1 MVWYSNSLMD
11 KIARD
16 ERNKIVIW
24 ADAIQRRAEVV
35 ALTNDFFREIA
46 AEEERHANHIAKAIE
61 KLSNPNTDED
71 LSFYVDYVADNTTIP
86 CILVDEKN
94 RITSTRNIDSSAL
107 QHIDTPE
114 ELEKIIIK
122 EKYNKIAINY
132 HANKYVYLY
141 YKESI
146 IYTRLREMFRDIIH
160 NFFSEITNNAPSL
173 PVIVT
178 DSSQKHILL
187 YSKIDTSRITDPV
200 YMSNLIQTMRSQ
212 NDPIQIA
219 FNGHSYAYVFYEES
233 TILKTLRVFPIIQMF
248 LTAIFIFVAY
258 LLFSFARR
266 LEQDQ
271 IWVGM
276 SKETAHQLGTP
287 LSSLMAWIEILETE
301 HVSPDIVKEINKD
314 VVRLENIA
322 QRFSK
327 IGSVPKLEVEN
338 INSVTCEF
346 ITYFQSRVSSDIHFN
361 IKIPEYP
368 LNICISKHLFEWVL
382 ENLCKNAV
390 DAMDGVGTITVEIQ
404 EDKQW
409 VYIDISDTGKGIDP
423 NYQKT
428 IFEPGYTTKNR
439 GWGLGLTL
447 ARRIID
453 DYHNGKIEIKYSA
466 INKGSTFRIK
476 LEKFNTVTKNEKTPY
491 RNFIFNCKQ
500 HVQRIFSR

>member
-16 ERNKIVIW
+16 ERNKILIW
-24 ADAIQRRAEVV
+24 TDAIQRRAEVV
-35 ALTNDFFREIA
+35 AFMNDFFEKIA
-46 AEEERHANHIAKAIE
+46 CEEEMHANYIARAITRV
-61 KLSNPNTDED
+61 SNTNINED
-71 LSFYVDYVADNTTIP
+71 FSFYLDFLTDNKTIP
-86 CILVDEKN
+86 CILVDEEN
-94 RITSTRNIDSSAL
+94 RVTSIRNIDSNYLSR
-107 QHIDTPE
+107 IDTPE
-114 ELEKIIIK
+114 KLEKVIVA
-122 EKYNKIAINY
+122 EKYNKISINY
-132 HANKYVYLY
+132 HADKYVYLY

-146 IYTRLREMFRDIIH
+146 IYTQLRDIFQDIIH
-160 NFFSEITNNAPSL
+160 DFFSEITNNAPSL

-178 DSSQKHILL
+178 DSSQNYVLL
-187 YSKIDTSRITDPV
+187 YNKIDTTRIKDSV

-212 NDPIQIA
+212 NDPIQIV
-219 FNGHSYAYVFYEES
+219 FDGNPYAYVFYEES
-233 TILKTLRVFPIIQMF
+233 TMLKTLRVFPVIQMF

-287 LSSLMAWIEILETE
+287 LSSLMAWVEILETE
-301 HVSPDIVKEINKD
+301 HVNPDIVQEINKD
-314 VVRLENIA
+314 IIRLENIA

-327 IGSVPKLEVEN
+327 IGSIPKLEVEN

-368 LNICISKHLFEWVL
+368 MNACISKHLFEWVL

-409 VYIDISDTGKGIDP
+409 VCIDISDTGKGIDP

-428 IFEPGYTTKNR
+428 IFEAGYTTKNR

-453 DYHNGKIEIKYSA
+453 DYHNGKIEVKYSA

-476 LEKFNTVTKNEKTPY
+476 LEKINTVTKNEKQPY

-500 HVQRIFSR
+500 HVQRFFSK